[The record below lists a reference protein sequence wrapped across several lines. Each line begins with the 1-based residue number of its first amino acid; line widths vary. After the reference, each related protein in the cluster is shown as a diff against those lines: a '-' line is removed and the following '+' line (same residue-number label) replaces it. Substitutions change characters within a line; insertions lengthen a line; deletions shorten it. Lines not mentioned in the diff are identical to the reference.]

1 MSPCVCSG
9 TIRARTA
16 RPCAGVPPGRAV
28 GKAGLKGNLIVDAF
42 MERAA
47 TPGAKQPAARRVPL
61 GTLPAIPF
69 EIVENVVAHR

>member
-1 MSPCVCSG
+1 
-9 TIRARTA
+9 
-16 RPCAGVPPGRAV
+16 
-28 GKAGLKGNLIVDAF
+28 LIVDAF

-69 EIVENVVAHR
+69 EIVEIVGQALPPANPKP